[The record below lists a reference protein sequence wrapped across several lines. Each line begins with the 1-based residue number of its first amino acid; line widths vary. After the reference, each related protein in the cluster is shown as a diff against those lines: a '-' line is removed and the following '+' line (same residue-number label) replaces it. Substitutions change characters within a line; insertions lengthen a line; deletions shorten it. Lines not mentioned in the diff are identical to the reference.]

1 MATADLY
8 AGVWRHGTD
17 PYYFWVSDWNSF
29 QSKWQQLSNQNLR
42 LVDLKVYPS
51 GGTTMFGGVWRAG
64 SDAHYL
70 WVGVDWNNFQA
81 KWQELSKQNLRLIDI
96 QVYNEGGATKYAG
109 VWRAGSDAH
118 YLWVGVDWKY
128 LFTGLVPNHV
138 KFCPDAHAEARASD

>member
-8 AGVWRHGTD
+8 AGVCRHGTD
-17 PYYFWVSDWNSF
+17 PYYFWVSDWKSF

-51 GGTTMFGGVWRAG
+51 GGTTTFG
-64 SDAHYL
+64 
-70 WVGVDWNNFQA
+70 
-81 KWQELSKQNLRLIDI
+81 
-96 QVYNEGGATKYAG
+96 G